1 MGVRASL
8 PKMVMLGLIMFGEGD
23 GGCKVLLPLGVVTVS
38 VGVDGSLLSAVTPP
52 PTSSGSAYGVR
63 EMP

>member
-1 MGVRASL
+1 
-8 PKMVMLGLIMFGEGD
+8 MVMLGLIMFGEGD